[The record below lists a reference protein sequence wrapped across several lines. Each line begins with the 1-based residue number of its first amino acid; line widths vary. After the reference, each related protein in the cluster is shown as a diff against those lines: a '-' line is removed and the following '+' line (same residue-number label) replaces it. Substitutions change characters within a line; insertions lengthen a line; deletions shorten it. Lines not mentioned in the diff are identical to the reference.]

1 MSFKSPFLCSNTQS
15 LTPITNPDHPH
26 PHRSSLRILGSV
38 GEPINPE
45 AWRWYYSVVG
55 EERCPI
61 VDTYWQTETGSF
73 MITPLPGATPLK
85 PGSATL
91 LTTLPLRRRRCL
103 RLLLVEVVE
112 VSNPFPLTHGQLNA

>member
-1 MSFKSPFLCSNTQS
+1 VRALMKSGDDFVTRH
-15 LTPITNPDHPH
+15 D
-26 PHRSSLRILGSV
+26 RSSLRILGSV

-45 AWRWYYSVVG
+45 AWRWYHNVVG
-55 EERCPI
+55 EGRCPI

-91 LTTLPLRRRRCL
+91 PFFGVLVRVARFPNPDTLSAHTRTRR
-103 RLLLVEVVE
+103 
-112 VSNPFPLTHGQLNA
+112 THYLCSYKTDTFRSQPRSP